1 METHVQPHV
10 EYCSQLYFPHKSSDL
25 EKIENLQKAFSRKFP
40 EMKNLDYWERLKTL
54 QIYSQERRMERYRC
68 IYIWKIICQVPSCG
82 VEVTSSDRR
91 GGGGDARVPEIKGS
105 GRIQSIREVS
115 FQVHAPRLF
124 NSLPKKIRNLTNIS
138 VDEFKIKLD
147 QYLLDQ

>member
-54 QIYSQERRMERYRC
+54 QIYSQERRMERYRV
-68 IYIWKIICQVPSCG
+68 IYIWKILEGISPNCG
-82 VEVTSSDRR
+82 IQETHTDRR
-91 GGGGDARVPEIKGS
+91 G
-105 GRIQSIREVS
+105 REV
-115 FQVHAPRLF
+115 QV
-124 NSLPKKIRNLTNIS
+124 PKVK
-138 VDEFKIKLD
+138 
-147 QYLLDQ
+147 